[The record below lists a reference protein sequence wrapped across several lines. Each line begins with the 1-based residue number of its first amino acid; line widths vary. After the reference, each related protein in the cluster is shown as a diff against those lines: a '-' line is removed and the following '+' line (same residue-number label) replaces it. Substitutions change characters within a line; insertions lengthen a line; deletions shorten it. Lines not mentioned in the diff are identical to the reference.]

1 MLVFPQTVEINKR
14 TQPSGHLCLWQ
25 CFISSVCIILSS
37 ENIRCCLPFIPI
49 FKEPP
54 HVDLLA
60 ALCAAVMTSKRGNKI
75 RPANI
80 LPVSARSLN
89 CRLPRSAWDGVFK
102 CLSPAST
109 EIQFFTSVFDAHYS
123 LDASLFIKIVVLQG
137 CFLTFGFVS
146 YFPFS
151 TGTVV
156 YNDFSEDNVP

>member
-1 MLVFPQTVEINKR
+1 MFSLKQLT
-14 TQPSGHLCLWQ
+14 TQRSGPLCLWQ

-37 ENIRCCLPFIPI
+37 ESIRCCLPFIPI

-102 CLSPAST
+102 CLSPASN
-109 EIQFFTSVFDAHYS
+109 EIQLFTSVFEDHFS
-123 LDASLFIKIVVLQG
+123 LDASLLIKIVVLQG

-146 YFPFS
+146 NFPFS
-151 TGTVV
+151 TSTVV
-156 YNDFSEDNVP
+156 YNDFPEDNVP

>member
-1 MLVFPQTVEINKR
+1 MRF
-14 TQPSGHLCLWQ
+14 
-25 CFISSVCIILSS
+25 
-37 ENIRCCLPFIPI
+37 CLPFIPI

-89 CRLPRSAWDGVFK
+89 CRLPHSAWDGVFK
-102 CLSPAST
+102 CLFPASP
-109 EIQFFTSVFDAHYS
+109 EIQLSTSVFDDHFS
-123 LDASLFIKIVVLQG
+123 LDATLLIKIVVLQD

>member
-1 MLVFPQTVEINKR
+1 MC
-14 TQPSGHLCLWQ
+14 HWQ
-25 CFISSVCIILSS
+25 CFISRVCIILSS

-60 ALCAAVMTSKRGNKI
+60 VLSAAVMTSKRGNKI

-89 CRLPRSAWDGVFK
+89 CRLPHSAWDGVFK

-109 EIQFFTSVFDAHYS
+109 EIQLFTSVFDDHF
-123 LDASLFIKIVVLQG
+123 SLFIKIVVLQD

>member
-1 MLVFPQTVEINKR
+1 MC
-14 TQPSGHLCLWQ
+14 LCGNIL
-25 CFISSVCIILSS
+25 FRVCIILSS

-89 CRLPRSAWDGVFK
+89 CRLPQSAWDGVLK
-102 CLSPAST
+102 CLFPASN
-109 EIQFFTSVFDAHYS
+109 EIQLSTSVFDDHFS
-123 LDASLFIKIVVLQG
+123 LDATLLIKIVVLQD

-151 TGTVV
+151 SVTVV
-156 YNDFSEDNVP
+156 HNDFSEDNVP

>member
-1 MLVFPQTVEINKR
+1 MLVFPQTVENEVNKR
-14 TQPSGHLCLWQ
+14 TEPSGHLCLWQ
-25 CFISSVCIILSS
+25 YSISRVCIILSS
-37 ENIRCCLPFIPI
+37 ENMRCCLPFIPI

-102 CLSPAST
+102 CLSPASS
-109 EIQFFTSVFDAHYS
+109 EIQFFTSLFDAHF
-123 LDASLFIKIVVLQG
+123 SLFIKIVVLQG

-156 YNDFSEDNVP
+156 HNDFSEDNVP

>member
-1 MLVFPQTVEINKR
+1 MFYVLISKLFVPRICNIIYGLKFGIIR
-14 TQPSGHLCLWQ
+14 SLCCPRQ
-25 CFISSVCIILSS
+25 
-37 ENIRCCLPFIPI
+37 LPFLPI
-49 FKEPP
+49 FKQRP
-54 HVDLLA
+54 HVDLLP

-102 CLSPAST
+102 CLSPASN
-109 EIQFFTSVFDAHYS
+109 EIQFFTSLFDDHFS

>member
-1 MLVFPQTVEINKR
+1 MFSLKQLTKTKELSP
-14 TQPSGHLCLWQ
+14 PLCLWQ
-25 CFISSVCIILSS
+25 CFISSVCIILRS

-151 TGTVV
+151 TGTVA